1 MKSRETQEMFNF
13 ISRNPEESLVALAAR
28 LVEAGYRKFEIVDE
42 PSAPADGGAAFGELT
57 QIGDRAIKQGGLT
70 VRDYFAAKALQGIMA
85 NEAAVQRYAT
95 QSQAE
100 GFEPIALMTT
110 MAYYSADMM
119 LVERAK

>member
-1 MKSRETQEMFNF
+1 MSRETVEMA
-13 ISRNPEESLVALAAR
+13 RVMMAGTVAATREDFERAER
-28 LVEAGYRKFEIVDE
+28 LIAAGYRKFEIVDE
-42 PSAPADGGAAFGELT
+42 PSPPADGGGAFG
-57 QIGDRAIKQGGLT
+57 DHAIKQGGLT

-100 GFEPIALMTT
+100 GFEPIVLMTT

-119 LVERAK
+119 LAERAK